1 MHKKD
6 SEIFDA
12 EFRVVP
18 SSCLDSWKLQLP
30 RTQDRIGYILAAAA
44 GASVVAGIASGHMVG
59 GLIAGLVLAGTGAAL
74 TGSHRNMGL
83 VSIGLAALLATT
95 GCSREPEQLS
105 VIHKG
110 QSESE
115 VKESIRR
122 ATKYQ
127 DTRAGFEPKPIVVGR
142 DLSPKKESDD
152 DRR

>member
-6 SEIFDA
+6 SEIVDA

-44 GASVVAGIASGHMVG
+44 AASVVAGIASGHMVG
-59 GLIAGLVLAGTGAAL
+59 GFIAGLVLAGAGATL
-74 TGSHRNMGL
+74 TGSHRGMGF

-105 VIHKG
+105 VIHKV

-115 VKESIRR
+115 VKEGIRR

-142 DLSPKKESDD
+142 DLRPKKESDD